1 VDQDEI
7 YDEAV
12 CLVIETKQASA
23 SFLQRRMRIGYN
35 RASRLIDAMEANGV
49 ISGARGSKPRE
60 ILLDSFEPSDEE
72 KYEEKKEEKEEKY
85 AYEY

>member
-1 VDQDEI
+1 
-7 YDEAV
+7 
-12 CLVIETKQASA
+12 
-23 SFLQRRMRIGYN
+23 MRIGYN